1 MKRQL
6 LSLPMIPDELS
17 INTDKDKIAEILG
30 VSWTQEKSPELFFF
44 HQNSL
49 YKFEAFDWQSETKR
63 YYIWNYG
70 LADGFKK
77 EDQNKWI
84 IILEQE
90 IAELKATNK
99 VLGDTAQRVMKERD
113 HAFSQL
119 ENLQFDLLEGDKSKV
134 HKDLLLEIV
143 AAAHGKK
150 LN

>member
-6 LSLPMIPDELS
+6 LSLPIIPDELS

-30 VSWTQEKSPELFFF
+30 VSWAQEKSPELFFF

-49 YKFEAFDWQSETKR
+49 YKFEAFDWQGETKR

-70 LADGFKK
+70 LADGFKV
-77 EDQNKWI
+77 EDEN
-84 IILEQE
+84 QE
-90 IAELKATNK
+90 MVELKSANK
-99 VLGDTAQRVMKERD
+99 VLGDTAQRAMKERD

-119 ENLQFDLLEGDKSKV
+119 ENLQSDLLEADKSKV